1 MKNYV
6 TLPQNTLIDS
16 TAMATLT
23 LTIKVP
29 DNKAIDMDALKLQ
42 VEAIAN
48 AVVAVPS
55 ILKKEEPDESHIFDC
70 FSGNYGGDRDANEIA
85 DELRNNRTFTREI
98 AAL

>member
-55 ILKKEEPDESHIFDC
+55 ILKKKNPMRVTSL
-70 FSGNYGGDRDANEIA
+70 IA
-85 DELRNNRTFTREI
+85 LAAIMVETEMPTR
-98 AAL
+98 